1 MPNSLLKKCSR
12 VTSNADFALPKF
24 LKDALFYSNA
34 HEQRKAET
42 FISPD
47 IVASYMKNEEQSC
60 LICLKAFTE
69 EQGIWSCK
77 VCPCLIHGNCV
88 ERWAAVN
95 RDFDG
100 TWCCPGCRK
109 SYSCWPSK
117 KCYCGKATRMQ
128 NENIEC
134 FSCDM
139 KCGKRL
145 LPQKL
150 STYWKCQHVCQRICH
165 PGPCDRCMSFA
176 AAPCYCGRLMKMGN
190 CSDLIDD
197 RSCDLRYCKRDGRF
211 QDKFSLSNFTG
222 YGIHYFI
229 GSS

>member
-1 MPNSLLKKCSR
+1 MPNSLLERCSR

-34 HEQRKAET
+34 HEQRKAEI

-100 TWCCPGCRK
+100 MLLKKKFCLNRSK
-109 SYSCWPSK
+109 SKYID
-117 KCYCGKATRMQ
+117 
-128 NENIEC
+128 NC
-134 FSCDM
+134 F
-139 KCGKRL
+139 
-145 LPQKL
+145 
-150 STYWKCQHVCQRICH
+150 YV
-165 PGPCDRCMSFA
+165 
-176 AAPCYCGRLMKMGN
+176 
-190 CSDLIDD
+190 LI
-197 RSCDLRYCKRDGRF
+197 F
-211 QDKFSLSNFTG
+211 
-222 YGIHYFI
+222 
-229 GSS
+229 